1 MIEVSNT
8 IKQEI
13 EKEFNEEKNYYAI
26 LAKTKEK
33 TMKKAFRIRYVC
45 IPICVVLIA
54 IIGIQATNLL
64 EPQDA
69 ITQEKSRWQEK
80 EVYVNSSTEED
91 IAIIPMWEDL
101 TICEQFSTV
110 EYHGKNYDC
119 KYGKVPAQ
127 NIGENLGNATLTG
140 YDTYTKKT
148 YTQNATLYAIDTLSQ
163 ECAIAVQFEGTTD
176 YYAYSNA
183 YYSPKTLG
191 NFIEDLNLKEII
203 SFGSVWYEDS
213 YTDKEG
219 NLHYNTIEFPNVEDE
234 TIWNMLFSDTS
245 LKNIYH
251 DTLVYHKI
259 MTISVDIPI
268 LGYKNIG
275 CSVTEEGYLVTN
287 ILDTGKAFEIGKEK
301 VQEFVNYILDNYEGY
316 KIIYVDANEN
326 RSDNT
331 SISGE
336 GDNIVE
342 EQIVTVENTMT
353 DNVISHS
360 IGE

>member
-13 EKEFNEEKNYYAI
+13 EKEFNEEKNYHAI

-140 YDTYTKKT
+140 YDTYTKKHT
-148 YTQNATLYAIDTLSQ
+148 PKMLPYMLLTLYHKNVPLP
-163 ECAIAVQFEGTTD
+163 
-176 YYAYSNA
+176 Y
-183 YYSPKTLG
+183 
-191 NFIEDLNLKEII
+191 NLRE
-203 SFGSVWYEDS
+203 
-213 YTDKEG
+213 
-219 NLHYNTIEFPNVEDE
+219 LQTIMP
-234 TIWNMLFSDTS
+234 
-245 LKNIYH
+245 
-251 DTLVYHKI
+251 
-259 MTISVDIPI
+259 
-268 LGYKNIG
+268 
-275 CSVTEEGYLVTN
+275 
-287 ILDTGKAFEIGKEK
+287 
-301 VQEFVNYILDNYEGY
+301 
-316 KIIYVDANEN
+316 
-326 RSDNT
+326 
-331 SISGE
+331 
-336 GDNIVE
+336 
-342 EQIVTVENTMT
+342 IVTPIIVQK
-353 DNVISHS
+353 H
-360 IGE
+360 